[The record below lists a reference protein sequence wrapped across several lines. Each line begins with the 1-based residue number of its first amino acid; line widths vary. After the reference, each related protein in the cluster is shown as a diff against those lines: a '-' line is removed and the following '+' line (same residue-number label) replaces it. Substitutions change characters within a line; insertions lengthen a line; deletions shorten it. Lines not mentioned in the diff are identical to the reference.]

1 MFDADPEREAE
12 RAQLLQERNRLRA
25 MLLGDADPEL
35 KNRIEQLEAAIKR
48 LDAGSATGSA

>member
-48 LDAGSATGSA
+48 LDAGSAGSA